1 MNDFLAAAVT
11 EKPLIVAVDDLP
23 ANLHV
28 LAALL
33 KRDFRLKTAT
43 SGSSALALFEQ
54 QGELPKLLIV
64 DVKMPGMSGIELLR
78 RMRALPRTAGIPV
91 ILVSADASEQYET
104 SGLQLG
110 ADDYLVK
117 PVYRDTLIIRV
128 RNLIA
133 RSEERQQ
140 LRLAG
145 YVFNFSG
152 EAITIADGNNTLV
165 DVNAAFIKL
174 SGYSKAEVVG
184 RHPAL
189 LGSSRNS
196 AEHQRELAQRV
207 ARDGYWQGEQWQTH
221 KDGSVHPTFMT
232 VSVMRDR
239 VGDIEYYLTSSVDIS
254 QFKESERRIAHLAH
268 HDALTGL
275 PNRLH
280 LQRYLEQAI
289 LIARRTSEQ
298 LAVMFLDLD
307 RFKNVND
314 TLGHAI
320 GDALLV
326 EVAARLQSCIRDYD
340 VVARLGGD
348 EFVVI
353 LRGPDI
359 LSDAIGVAK
368 KLNLVLNQPFLLGA
382 TTLRSAASIGIA
394 LYPDHA
400 DSMDELMRNA
410 DTSMYFAKADGGNAF
425 RFFSPSMNAG
435 AHERLHLEGQL
446 YEAIERQEFE
456 LHFQVQVNA
465 RGGAVGAEALLR
477 WRHPQR
483 GYVAPGAFIPLAEES
498 GLIMLMGNWV
508 LDQACAQLKRWE
520 SHPRAC
526 RLVLAVNVS
535 ARQFRQPDFVEQVT
549 ACVQRHGIVAGR
561 LKLEITE
568 SLTLKNVDEV
578 IDIIKRLRTLGIGFA
593 LDDFGTG
600 YSCLQYLKRLPVQ
613 QLKIDRSFVTELVY
627 DSSDQAIV
635 RTIIAMARNLDL
647 QIIAEGVETAEQ
659 RQILASFGCDYYQG
673 YLYGRPLDISA
684 FEASLGE

>member
-11 EKPLIVAVDDLP
+11 DKPLIVAVDDVP

-43 SGSSALALFEQ
+43 SGSSALALFEEH
-54 QGELPKLLIV
+54 GELPKLLIV

-104 SGLQLG
+104 SGLKLG

-133 RSEERQQ
+133 RSEEREQ

-145 YVFNFSG
+145 HVFNFSG
-152 EAITIADGNNTLV
+152 EAITIADGNNALV
-165 DVNAAFIKL
+165 DVNTAFIKL
-174 SGYSKAEVVG
+174 SGYTKAEVIG
-184 RHPAL
+184 RKPAL
-189 LGSSRNS
+189 LASSRNS
-196 AEHQRELAQRV
+196 PEHQRELAQRV
-207 ARDGYWQGEQWQTH
+207 ARDGYWQGEQWQTR
-221 KDGSVHPTFMT
+221 KDGSIYPTFMT

-239 VGDIEYYLTSSVDIS
+239 VGDIEYYLTSMVDIS

-280 LQRYLEQAI
+280 LQRYLEQSI
-289 LIARRTSEQ
+289 LIARRGAEQ

-326 EVAARLQSCIRDYD
+326 EVAGRLQSCIRDYD

-359 LSDAIGVAK
+359 LSDAIVVAK
-368 KLNLVLNQPFLLGA
+368 KLNRSLNQPFLLGS
-382 TTLRSAASIGIA
+382 TTLRSSASIGIA

-400 DSMDELMRNA
+400 DNMDELMRNA

-425 RFFSPSMNAG
+425 RFFLPAMNVG

-465 RGGAVGAEALLR
+465 QGRAVGAEALLR

-508 LDQACAQLKRWE
+508 LEHACAQLKRWE

-549 ACVQRHGIVAGR
+549 AIVQRHGIVAGR

-613 QLKIDRSFVTELVY
+613 QLKIDRSFVTDLVH